1 MAAFILR
8 RLPAGPSAS
17 LSHEWNI
24 LQIKTND
31 SFAVWNN
38 LVNYLSVRTV
48 RQSDSGSEQLFSIVK
63 GF

>member
-24 LQIKTND
+24 SQVKTND
-31 SFAVWNN
+31 WFAVWSKP
-38 LVNYLSVRTV
+38 VNHLSVRTV

-63 GF
+63 RF